1 MPRYAEIIY
10 NGFWFSPER
19 VALQALIDETQKY
32 VTGTVKLK
40 LYKVCEAPPTTRVSA
55 RAFAG
60 IFVESKATINSSN
73 SAQLL
78 CVSLMCC
85 SEYNIC

>member
-19 VALQALIDETQKY
+19 VALQALIDETQKF

-60 IFVESKATINSSN
+60 VFAELNATINNGN
-73 SAQLL
+73 SAHLQH
-78 CVSLMCC
+78 
-85 SEYNIC
+85 I